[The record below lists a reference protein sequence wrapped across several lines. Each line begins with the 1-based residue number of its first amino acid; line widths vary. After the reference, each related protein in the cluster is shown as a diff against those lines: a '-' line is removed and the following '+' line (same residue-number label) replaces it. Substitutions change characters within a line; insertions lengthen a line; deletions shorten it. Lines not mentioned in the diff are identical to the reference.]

1 MSPKVHQDIVHHSNA
16 DVSNDKINDDAGYDA
31 PSTCKKIQPTH
42 WVIEPKYKVATGFHT
57 QSASGVNGVGDFL
70 QKKVAFDLE
79 RHKASQSISWEKLDM
94 ECWWEEHLEREA
106 KLKEEESSR
115 QTCLSMATKVLEM
128 PGTGEELKLAA
139 QQVLLKLLMA

>member
-1 MSPKVHQDIVHHSNA
+1 
-16 DVSNDKINDDAGYDA
+16 
-31 PSTCKKIQPTH
+31 
-42 WVIEPKYKVATGFHT
+42 
-57 QSASGVNGVGDFL
+57 
-70 QKKVAFDLE
+70 
-79 RHKASQSISWEKLDM
+79 M
-94 ECWWEEHLEREA
+94 ECWWEERLEWEA